1 MENTILIGAMAKILQ
16 IPFPMVEEV
25 MSKKYGKKASL
36 LEKNI
41 MCLQY
46 GFDAISDEYIYP
58 TGQKPVPTDGERLLI
73 DGNTAIALGA
83 IQAGVSCYF
92 AYPMSPSS
100 SILTVM
106 AETAPE
112 TGVLVR
118 QVEDEITAAQ
128 MTLGASYAGARAMTA
143 TSGGGFDLM
152 TETVSLA
159 GMIEV
164 PLVICIAMRPG
175 PATGLP
181 TWTAQ
186 GDLRLALYGGHGEF
200 ARMVIAVSDP
210 ESAFLLTQH
219 AYDLA
224 ERFQVPVILLTDKHI
239 AENIQTIPYFPEGP
253 EVKRYLQKS
262 SDVSHRYEITDS
274 GVSPRWLPEP

>member
-1 MENTILIGAMAKILQ
+1 M
-16 IPFPMVEEV
+16 
-25 MSKKYGKKASL
+25 
-36 LEKNI
+36 
-41 MCLQY
+41 
-46 GFDAISDEYIYP
+46 
-58 TGQKPVPTDGERLLI
+58 
-73 DGNTAIALGA
+73 
-83 IQAGVSCYF
+83 
-92 AYPMSPSS
+92 
-100 SILTVM
+100 
-106 AETAPE
+106 
-112 TGVLVR
+112 R

-186 GDLRLALYGGHGEF
+186 GDLRLAIYGGHGEF
-200 ARMVIAVSDP
+200 ARIVIAVSDP

-219 AYDLA
+219 AHNLA
-224 ERFQVPVILLTDKHI
+224 EQFQVPVILLTDKHI
-239 AENIQTIPYFPEGP
+239 AENIQTVPVFPDGP
-253 EVKRYLQKS
+253 HIERYLQKS
-262 SDVSHRYEITDS
+262 SPSSHRYEITES
-274 GVSPRWLPEP
+274 